1 MSVACRLL
9 FYFYEHGTLTLVK
22 QFSSFQVEIYSQCHN
37 SFIFVDNYY
46 EHEFLRFFTKSFLR
60 VYFLDI
66 FFNLISSFLSIDY
79 SKGENT
85 FSRCLEIISY
95 FFTIDIPPTSM
106 ILCNCLNTCLL
117 YTSLKFKANCFRIS

>member
-1 MSVACRLL
+1 MSFISRVQMSVACRLL
-9 FYFYEHGTLTLVK
+9 FYFYEHETLTLVK

-66 FFNLISSFLSIDY
+66 FFNLFSFLFSYNTTLYRKCQAILKSFSIY
-79 SKGENT
+79 TILKSFSIYRFCSNLLVGEVYV
-85 FSRCLEIISY
+85 S
-95 FFTIDIPPTSM
+95 
-106 ILCNCLNTCLL
+106 
-117 YTSLKFKANCFRIS
+117 

>member
-1 MSVACRLL
+1 MSFISRVQMSVACRLL

-66 FFNLISSFLSIDY
+66 FFNLLLYVFLIIIARKKEKTTYFSFFIASSISLFLSLNVSCITPVAL
-79 SKGENT
+79 KH
-85 FSRCLEIISY
+85 
-95 FFTIDIPPTSM
+95 IPRVKM
-106 ILCNCLNTCLL
+106 
-117 YTSLKFKANCFRIS
+117 